1 MLRVLAVLAVAA
13 VPVAASAQGGSCTAH
28 DDMVRHLAEGWGESR
43 QAIAL
48 DSGSAM
54 VEVYANADTGTWTLT
69 VTQPGGPTCMVASG
83 QAFEMVKEQLPVLDE
98 GA

>member
-1 MLRVLAVLAVAA
+1 MLRVLAVLSAA
-13 VPVAASAQGGSCTAH
+13 LPAAAQAAGSCTAH

-83 QAFEMVKEQLPVLDE
+83 QAFEMVKEELPVLDE

>member
-1 MLRVLAVLAVAA
+1 MLRAFAVLSVAL
-13 VPVAASAQGGSCTAH
+13 VPVSAAAQGSCTAH
-28 DDMVRHLAEGWGESR
+28 ADMVRHLAEGWGESR

-54 VEVYANADTGTWTLT
+54 VEVYANADTGTWTLV
-69 VTQPGGPTCMVASG
+69 VTQPGAPSCMVASG
-83 QAFEMVKEQLPVLDE
+83 QAFEMVKEPLPVLDE